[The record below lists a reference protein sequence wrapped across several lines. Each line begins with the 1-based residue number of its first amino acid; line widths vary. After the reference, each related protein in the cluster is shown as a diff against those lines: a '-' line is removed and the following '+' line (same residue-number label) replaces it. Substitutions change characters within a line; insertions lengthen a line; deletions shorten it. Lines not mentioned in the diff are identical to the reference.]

1 MNFCISTKYSLSKA
15 RHGCYIKTMQHRDIQ
30 NQKQFHVKID
40 KKKVEM
46 TDPIKHL
53 GDYQVKLKIYP
64 SIQAQIK
71 VKVKAQ

>member
-1 MNFCISTKYSLSKA
+1 LFGAVTAKEIADVINE
-15 RHGCYIKTMQHRDIQ
+15 
-30 NQKQFHVKID
+30 QFHVKID